1 MAPRSI
7 PRFKAKLGGFFKS
20 RAEENRV
27 DSSKHVLTSRTAS
40 RSPQPQV
47 NPAPAPQLALQPSTI
62 APVEA
67 VSASRL
73 STEDV
78 DVTGRLPADRSEQVK
93 KSLWDHAYDRLKEE
107 NAQLVQGY
115 EELLSKELQADGAL
129 DEDIS
134 DTRNDEGSVKR
145 ENQIADANP
154 ELRLE
159 QLKQVASRGLQQSD
173 ENKTKF
179 SIFGHEFVLR
189 DQLTQATRLVQ
200 HIKSVIDEAV
210 KASSEASLAWA
221 GVCVILPVFMNP
233 SIAEEAS
240 RDGCLYVTSRI
251 QYYVRLES
259 LVLSSKRPQDSG
271 LDAELEERLI
281 TLYRQVID
289 FQIRTVR
296 RVYLTRL
303 ARLKEDTVRHE
314 DWKGM
319 IAKIQLTEQLFGND
333 FKQVNDAA
341 IRGELEALNSNAE
354 RFLADINTALVALLR
369 ESRTASSSYSFR
381 NEGSGS
387 QFNATGGTQNNVTGN
402 GIQFSGSSFAGPVN
416 FNGK

>member
-1 MAPRSI
+1 MQNI
-7 PRFKAKLGGFFKS
+7 KA
-20 RAEENRV
+20 
-27 DSSKHVLTSRTAS
+27 
-40 RSPQPQV
+40 
-47 NPAPAPQLALQPSTI
+47 
-62 APVEA
+62 
-67 VSASRL
+67 
-73 STEDV
+73 
-78 DVTGRLPADRSEQVK
+78 
-93 KSLWDHAYDRLKEE
+93 
-107 NAQLVQGY
+107 
-115 EELLSKELQADGAL
+115 
-129 DEDIS
+129 
-134 DTRNDEGSVKR
+134 
-145 ENQIADANP
+145 
-154 ELRLE
+154 
-159 QLKQVASRGLQQSD
+159 
-173 ENKTKF
+173 
-179 SIFGHEFVLR
+179 
-189 DQLTQATRLVQ
+189 
-200 HIKSVIDEAV
+200 VIDEAV

-221 GVCVILPVFMNP
+221 GICVILPVFMNP

-251 QYYVRLES
+251 QYYVKLES
-259 LVLSSKRPQDSG
+259 LVLSSKRSQESG
-271 LDAELEERLI
+271 LDAELEDRLI
-281 TLYRQVID
+281 ALYQQIID

-303 ARLKEDTVRHE
+303 ARFKEDTVRHE

-319 IAKIQLTEQLFGND
+319 IARIQASEQAFAND

>member
-1 MAPRSI
+1 MASRSI

-20 RAEENRV
+20 RAEEDRL
-27 DSSKHVLTSRTAS
+27 DSSKYVSTPRKPS
-40 RSPQPQV
+40 RSPQPQG
-47 NPAPAPQLALQPSTI
+47 NPAPASQLALQPSTV
-62 APVEA
+62 APLEV
-67 VSASRL
+67 VSAS
-73 STEDV
+73 TVTDDV
-78 DVTGRLPADRSEQVK
+78 AITGRLPEERSEPAK
-93 KSLWDHAYDRLKEE
+93 KSLWDRAYDGLKEE
-107 NAQLVQGY
+107 NARLVQEY
-115 EELLSKELQADGAL
+115 EELLSKELQADGAS
-129 DEDIS
+129 DDDIS
-134 DTRNDEGSVKR
+134 DTRPDDGSVKR
-145 ENQIADANP
+145 ENQIAGANP

-159 QLKQVASRGLQQSD
+159 QLEQVASKGLQQLD
-173 ENKTKF
+173 EDRTRY
-179 SIFGHEFVLR
+179 SIFGHEFILR
-189 DQLTQATRLVQ
+189 DRLTQATRFVQ
-200 HIKSVIDEAV
+200 NIKAVIDEAV

-251 QYYVRLES
+251 QYYVKLES
-259 LVLSSKRPQDSG
+259 LVLSSKRSQESG
-271 LDAELEERLI
+271 LDAELEDRLI
-281 TLYRQVID
+281 TLYQQIID

-296 RVYLTRL
+296 RIYLTRL
-303 ARLKEDTVRHE
+303 ARFKEDTVRHE

-319 IAKIQLTEQLFGND
+319 IARIQASEQAFGND

-381 NEGSGS
+381 NEGPGS